1 MIPFRS
7 PRLALLTALI
17 CGTGALAA
25 GAPALGQV
33 AAGPVARP
41 GTNLLLNP
49 GAQTG
54 ALSAQGWDS
63 VTIPGWQVA
72 SGLPT
77 VVRYGTPRF
86 PGVTKRWPAVPGGHL
101 FAGGAGGTARLRQ
114 LIRLRSA
121 AGSPLPAGTRYRLSG
136 WLGGTARSQA
146 AVTAVFLSA
155 AGRVL
160 ARRTIG
166 PSGRDH
172 GLSRRASAGVLPA
185 GTASARVTL
194 TLATTLTNIDGP
206 GAPRVGYDRAVADGL
221 RFSVSA
227 RVRRPPPLAPPPA
240 HIPRYQHVFLFY
252 FENQDFGSVIGNT
265 R

>member
-1 MIPFRS
+1 MTRTLGR
-7 PRLALLTALI
+7 RLAVL
-17 CGTGALAA
+17 LAA
-25 GAPALGQV
+25 LLNCTATLAAALPGTSAA
-33 AAGPVARP
+33 AAGPLAPTAASAGLTSQLVARP

-54 ALSAQGWDS
+54 AVSAQGWDS

-77 VVRYGTPRF
+77 VVRYGTRGF
-86 PGVTKRWPAVPGGHL
+86 PDATKRWPAVPGGHL
-101 FAGGAGGTARLRQ
+101 FVGGAGGTARLRQ
-114 LIRLRSA
+114 LVRLRSA
-121 AGSPLPAGTRYRLSG
+121 AGSPLPGGTRYRLSG

-160 ARRTIG
+160 ARHTIG

-185 GTASARVTL
+185 GTTSARVTL

-206 GAPRVGYDRAVADGL
+206 GAP
-221 RFSVSA
+221 
-227 RVRRPPPLAPPPA
+227 
-240 HIPRYQHVFLFY
+240 
-252 FENQDFGSVIGNT
+252 
-265 R
+265 